1 MRKATLV
8 LAFVSLAACLAA
20 PVAYFR
26 GSLGEDAMKTIF
38 SIASVGW
45 FTSASLWS
53 ALSASPRRRK
63 AGCPEGSGNP

>member
-1 MRKATLV
+1 MKK
-8 LAFVSLAACLAA
+8 AA
-20 PVAYFR
+20 PVLALFSLAVCLTAPVAFFQ

-53 ALSASPRRRK
+53 ARRRGTPRR
-63 AGCPEGSGNP
+63 